1 MQDNSRGED
10 LERRL
15 ETWAASHPG
24 GELSPDAKKSV
35 QDMLA
40 ASLNPVSPLPSQG
53 RLALMFLAVFA
64 VFSLALMAMMD
75 KAGFHLMT
83 GIEMASMAAILI
95 CGGVLFSLALAERM
109 IPGSRP
115 RLSISLLL
123 ALAGFGVARRNR
135 PSVSMESF
143 RRICSGGMAVRG
155 DGSDGRHPKCCGLLV
170 TRAARRFVCRRRPG
184 SSAQR
189 LGSGS
194 GPDGSSVPVHVSTS
208 ASSTGLAC
216 CNGVNSD
223 RAGNAHWTVATASLA
238 VLTPDAQTPDVH

>member
-83 GIEMASMAAILI
+83 GIQMASMAVILI
-95 CGGVLFSLALAERM
+95 CGGVLFSLALAQRM

-123 ALAGFGVARRNR
+123 ALAGFGVAWRNR
-135 PSVSMESF
+135 PSVPMESF
-143 RRICSGGMAVRG
+143 RRICSRR
-155 DGSDGRHPKCCGLLV
+155 DGR
-170 TRAARRFVCRRRPG
+170 ARRWKRWSPSQVLWSFGYSRGAALCLPTPAWEQR
-184 SSAQR
+184 SAAWQWFW
-189 LGSGS
+189 
-194 GPDGSSVPVHVSTS
+194 P
-208 ASSTGLAC
+208 
-216 CNGVNSD
+216 
-223 RAGNAHWTVATASLA
+223 
-238 VLTPDAQTPDVH
+238 